1 VDDLETLL
9 ETRRG
14 SSGTA
19 NLSAKEF
26 KELLNKITGDKV
38 ILAAGVIGVILPDP
52 DPTFLPQNLAM
63 FANLNFKVVTPC
75 VIKKTMFH

>member
-14 SSGTA
+14 TSGTA

-38 ILAAGVIGVILPDP
+38 CIDTNLSAKEFKELLNKITGDKVISRRC
-52 DPTFLPQNLAM
+52 A
-63 FANLNFKVVTPC
+63 
-75 VIKKTMFH
+75 

>member
-9 ETRRG
+9 DARRG

-38 ILAAGVIGVILPDP
+38 ISRRCDLRHFAGSRSDLL
-52 DPTFLPQNLAM
+52 TKNLAV
-63 FANLNFKVVTPC
+63 FANLNFKVVTLC
-75 VIKKTMFH
+75 VINKTKFH

>member
-14 SSGTA
+14 SSG
-19 NLSAKEF
+19 LSAKEF

-38 ILAAGVIGVILPDP
+38 
-52 DPTFLPQNLAM
+52 
-63 FANLNFKVVTPC
+63 C
-75 VIKKTMFH
+75 VDTWTKEL

>member
-38 ILAAGVIGVILPDP
+38 CIDTWTKEL
-52 DPTFLPQNLAM
+52 
-63 FANLNFKVVTPC
+63 
-75 VIKKTMFH
+75 

>member
-1 VDDLETLL
+1 LKNFFTYVDDLETLL

-38 ILAAGVIGVILPDP
+38 CIDTWTRKL
-52 DPTFLPQNLAM
+52 
-63 FANLNFKVVTPC
+63 
-75 VIKKTMFH
+75 

>member
-9 ETRRG
+9 DNRRG

-38 ILAAGVIGVILPDP
+38 CIDTVAKSSLVLERTP
-52 DPTFLPQNLAM
+52 NLSVYGS
-63 FANLNFKVVTPC
+63 LC
-75 VIKKTMFH
+75 V